1 MTMKANNHPMSKVLG
16 GEDLQYML
24 PIFQREYAWEQ
35 EEWQTLWDDILEIY
49 GASNGYDREHFL
61 GSLVVIEEDSKET
74 LFHTYTLVDGQQR
87 LTSISLLLC
96 ALRDLLDEGD
106 RLRRKINRYLLND
119 DVLDDL
125 RFKILPTVK
134 YDDRKTYSATLDGTT
149 IESSRSR
156 IVDAYPF
163 FKAKVQEVLDARRVE
178 PERLFNCLM
187 SSLYIV
193 LIELDRTD
201 KPYRVFESLNHRGRR
216 LTQADLVRNYIAMR
230 LPPHRQQTIFDRQ
243 WSKIEDKLS
252 DRRETARI
260 PEFTAFLRHY
270 IALQLGDLPRVDQ
283 VYNRFRDRVE
293 DGNLSDD
300 DFELEIQKLNRSASH
315 YNRLLRPENEYAP
328 RVNKQ
333 LKRLNI
339 LDATTAFPLL
349 LHFYEMYTL
358 CEIDECEFLKIL
370 RAIENYLVRRLLA
383 GEPANYLNS
392 MFTSLANELKSK
404 NEKSA
409 ASLEAALGDRNYPSD
424 NRLRQR
430 LLWNRLYSTNKSRR
444 IVFVFEA
451 LSRHINPEVKLALQG
466 TVEHIMPQRLS
477 DEWRAYLGDDWQGIQ
492 RDHLQLIGNL
502 TIVSQPWNSKLSNS
516 SFELKREQLV
526 KQGLPLNTCYFEAA
540 AQDWGPAAIRR
551 RTNFLANKILEVW
564 PAFTEPPRTEG
575 VKGTTPYT
583 LKIHDHEMSVQTWRG
598 MVLQMVNTL
607 HDIKLLTDQER
618 ALREFEWW
626 MIDEPV
632 GQNHR
637 YKQSSAGWWIQQN
650 LSAENAVQFCGM
662 LAKHC
667 GLNDDEWSFTYE

>member
-16 GEDLQYML
+16 GEDLQYVL

-35 EEWQTLWDDILEIY
+35 EEWQTLWDDILKIY
-49 GASNGYDREHFL
+49 GANNGYDSEHFL
-61 GSLVVIEEDSKET
+61 GSLVVIEEDSRTT

-96 ALRDLLDEGD
+96 ALRDSLENGD
-106 RLRRKINRYLLND
+106 RLKRKINRYLLND
-119 DVLDDL
+119 DVSDDS

-134 YDDRKTYSATLDGTT
+134 YDDRETYSAMLNGTT
-149 IESSRSR
+149 IERTRSR
-156 IVDAYPF
+156 IFDAYPF
-163 FKAKVQEVLDARRVE
+163 FKAKVQEVLDVRRVE

-230 LPPHRQQTIFDRQ
+230 LPPHRQQKIFDSQ

-260 PEFTAFLRHY
+260 PELTAFLRHY

-283 VYNRFRDRVE
+283 VYNRFRDRTR
-293 DGNLSDD
+293 DDKLSDD
-300 DFELEIQKLNRSASH
+300 DFEMEIQKLNRYASY
-315 YNRLLRPENEYAP
+315 YNKLLRPEKEIAP
-328 RVNKQ
+328 SVNKQ
-333 LKRLNI
+333 LERLNI

-349 LHFYEMYTL
+349 LHFYDMYTL
-358 CEIDECEFLKIL
+358 SEIDEDEFLKIL
-370 RAIENYLVRRLLA
+370 RVIENYLVRRFLA

-392 MFTSLANELKSK
+392 MFTTLANELKSK

-451 LSRHINPEVKLALQG
+451 ISRHINPEVKLAAQG
-466 TVEHIMPQRLS
+466 TVEHIMPQRLT
-477 DEWRAYLGDDWQGIQ
+477 DVWRTYLGDYWQDIQ
-492 RDHLQLIGNL
+492 RDHLHLIGNL
-502 TIVSQPWNSKLSNS
+502 TIVSQPWNTKLSNS
-516 SFELKREQLV
+516 PFDLKREQLL
-526 KQGLPLNTCYFEAA
+526 KQGLPLNTCYFDVA
-540 AQDWGPAAIRR
+540 AQNWGPAAIRR
-551 RTNFLANKILEVW
+551 RTNFLADIIVAVW
-564 PAFTEPPRTEG
+564 PAFSEPPRTEG
-575 VKGTTPYT
+575 VTGTTPYT
-583 LKIHDHEMSVQTWRG
+583 VKIQNREISVQSWRG
-598 MVLQMVNTL
+598 MVLQMVNAL
-607 HDIKLLTDQER
+607 HDMQLLTDRKR

-626 MIDEPV
+626 MIDEPM
-632 GQNHR
+632 GQTHR

-650 LSAENAVQFCGM
+650 LSAENAVQFCGL

-667 GLNDDEWSFTYE
+667 GLRDDEWSFTYE